1 MIGKCCWRVQHERA
15 AEFLLK
21 AYDLD
26 GEGIFA
32 VDPIDGQDCLQFLYD
47 RGLIELKS

>member
-1 MIGKCCWRVQHERA
+1 MMGKCCWRVQHERA

-32 VDPIDGQDCLQFLYD
+32 ADPVDGQECLQFLYGL
-47 RGLIELKS
+47 GLIELKS